1 MRRDVVARFH
11 ALPGGV
17 RAGVWMSTSAV
28 TYAATIACGRHLAP
42 DLAVFEIAFLRN
54 AFAALFMVPWFLR
67 VGFDAMHTTR
77 FPRHLLR
84 GAVSAVNVSLL
95 FAAVA
100 RIPIADM
107 AAINFLQ
114 PVIGAAIAGLLLGEI
129 IDRRRWAAI
138 ALGLVGALVMI
149 RPGFTVLNA
158 GILFA
163 LGSAAAGAVVAILI
177 KTLVRTEPPDAI
189 AAWLFV
195 TQSTLLLLPTVAVWR
210 WPRPEQWALF
220 AVMGVMSVILQRTYN
235 RGLAAADVSIA
246 VPFNFTR
253 LIWAALLGWLVFG
266 EFPDAWTWAGG
277 SLIFA
282 ASLWL
287 TRLAR

>member
-1 MRRDVVARFH
+1 M
-11 ALPGGV
+11 
-17 RAGVWMSTSAV
+17 RAGVWMSISAV
-28 TYAATIACGRHLAP
+28 TYATTIACGRHLAP
-42 DLAVFEIAFLRN
+42 ELPVFEIAFLRN
-54 AFAALFMVPWFLR
+54 LFAALFMVPWFLR
-67 VGFDAMHTTR
+67 IGLQAMRTTR
-77 FPRHLLR
+77 LPRHLLR

-114 PVIGAAIAGLLLGEI
+114 PVIGAAIAGLLLGEV

-163 LGSAAAGAVVAILI
+163 LGSAAAGAAVAILI

-195 TQSTLLLLPTVAVWR
+195 TQSALLLLPTVAVWR

-220 AVMGVMSVILQRTYN
+220 AGMGVMSVILQRTYN

-287 TRLAR
+287 ARLGR